1 MRARESTRFPCVG
14 SSTNSSPFTCTSCSA
29 ALTHGIVNWAWGLG
43 SPSTRTPGPHG
54 PTRMDNR
61 GLGRITAPAPDPRG
75 TVVASLACCFR
86 IELSRW
92 RVDPGPQVREGAGCR
107 RVAWRGHQALFRLRG
122 VLTYCAHAAVKSFS
136 MVLGRPGVLL
146 QPTPPTPTGRPGR
159 GNLPARR
166 RAHGPVWLGA
176 PHEISKM

>member
-1 MRARESTRFPCVG
+1 MRARESTRFPCVRVG
-14 SSTNSSPFTCTSCSA
+14 S
-29 ALTHGIVNWAWGLG
+29 HGIVNWAWGTLV
-43 SPSTRTPGPHG
+43 SSSTRTPGPHG

-75 TVVASLACCFR
+75 IVAASLACCFR

-146 QPTPPTPTGRPGR
+146 QPTPPTPRQTRERKFTRAAEGPWPGVAGGTTR
-159 GNLPARR
+159 DLKN
-166 RAHGPVWLGA
+166 VT
-176 PHEISKM
+176 

>member
-14 SSTNSSPFTCTSCSA
+14 S
-29 ALTHGIVNWAWGLG
+29 HVIVNWAWGRLG

-75 TVVASLACCFR
+75 IVAASLACCFR

-92 RVDPGPQVREGAGCR
+92 RVDPGPQVREGTGCS
-107 RVAWRGHQALFRLRG
+107 RLR
-122 VLTYCAHAAVKSFS
+122 YFAHAAVESLS
-136 MVLGRPGVLL
+136 MVLGRRGV
-146 QPTPPTPTGRPGR
+146 QPTPPAGRPPCPLFPMPCVSAAEQLVTTNDDTR
-159 GNLPARR
+159 KSLALASPHAF
-166 RAHGPVWLGA
+166 GPSSPVGLFLA
-176 PHEISKM
+176 FSIFLNTNIYQ